1 MKNYITIYDT
11 STGIILRNV
20 SGLGDITNNV
30 KSGESYIE
38 GIYST
43 DKFTVVDGVAVAK
56 SSEAI
61 TQQNKTQAIIDLR
74 SYRDVMLNSSDWTQ
88 TPDSPLSDTKKQEWQ
103 TYRQALR
110 DLPTAYTDIES
121 VDEVTW
127 PTAPE

>member
-43 DKFTVVDGVAVAK
+43 DKFIVVDGVAVAK
-56 SSEAI
+56 SSEVI

>member
-1 MKNYITIYDT
+1 MASIITIYNSD
-11 STGIILRNV
+11 TGIILRNV
-20 SGLGDITNNV
+20 SGLGDMTNNV

-38 GIYST
+38 GTYST
-43 DKFTVVDGVAVAK
+43 DKFIVVDGVAVAK
-56 SSEAI
+56 SSEVI
-61 TQQNKTQAIIDLR
+61 TQQNKTQAQLDLR
-74 SYRDVMLNSSDWTQ
+74 NYRGAMLDSSDWTQ

-110 DLPTAYTDIES
+110 DLPAAYTDIES

>member
-43 DKFTVVDGVAVAK
+43 DKFTVVDGVAVTK

-74 SYRDVMLNSSDWTQ
+74 SYRDAMLNSSDWTQ
-88 TPDSPLSDTKKQEWQ
+88 VSDCPLTDSKKTEWA
-103 TYRQALR
+103 TYRQQLR

-127 PTAPE
+127 PTTPA

>member
-1 MKNYITIYDT
+1 MASIITIYNSD
-11 STGIILRNV
+11 TGIILRNV
-20 SGLGDITNNV
+20 SGLGDMTNNV

-38 GIYST
+38 GTYST
-43 DKFTVVDGVAVAK
+43 DNFIVVDGVAVAK
-56 SSEAI
+56 SSEVI
-61 TQQNKTQAIIDLR
+61 TQQNKTQAQLDLR
-74 SYRDVMLNSSDWTQ
+74 NYRGAMLDSSDWTQ

-110 DLPTAYTDIES
+110 DLPAAYTDIES

>member
-20 SGLGDITNNV
+20 SGVGDITNNV

-43 DKFTVVDGVAVAK
+43 DKFIVVDGVAVAK
-56 SSEAI
+56 SSEVI

-88 TPDSPLSDTKKQEWQ
+88 IPDSPLSDAKKQEWQ

-127 PTAPE
+127 PTTPS

>member
-1 MKNYITIYDT
+1 MASIITIYNSD
-11 STGIILRNV
+11 TGIILRNV
-20 SGLGDITNNV
+20 SGLGDMTNNV

-38 GIYST
+38 GTYST
-43 DKFTVVDGVAVAK
+43 DNFIVVDGVAVAK
-56 SSEAI
+56 SSEVI
-61 TQQNKTQAIIDLR
+61 TQQNKTQAQLDLR
-74 SYRDVMLNSSDWTQ
+74 NYRGAMSDSSDWTQ

-110 DLPTAYTDIES
+110 DLPAAYTDIES

>member
-43 DKFTVVDGVAVAK
+43 DKFTVVDGVAVTK

-61 TQQNKTQAIIDLR
+61 TQQNKTQAIID
-74 SYRDVMLNSSDWTQ
+74 
-88 TPDSPLSDTKKQEWQ
+88 
-103 TYRQALR
+103 
-110 DLPTAYTDIES
+110 
-121 VDEVTW
+121 
-127 PTAPE
+127 

>member
-1 MKNYITIYDT
+1 MASIITIYNSD
-11 STGIILRNV
+11 TGIILRNV
-20 SGLGDITNNV
+20 SGLGDMTNNV

-38 GIYST
+38 GTYST
-43 DKFTVVDGVAVAK
+43 DNFIVVDGVAVAK
-56 SSEAI
+56 SSEVI
-61 TQQNKTQAIIDLR
+61 TQQNKTQAQLDLR
-74 SYRDVMLNSSDWTQ
+74 NYRVAMLDSSDWTQ

-110 DLPTAYTDIES
+110 DLPAAYTDIES

>member
-43 DKFTVVDGVAVAK
+43 DKFTVVDGVAVTK

-74 SYRDVMLNSSDWTQ
+74 SYRDAMLNSSDWTQ
-88 TPDSPLSDTKKQEWQ
+88 TIDSPLSDTKKAEWA

-110 DLPTAYTDIES
+110 DLPSNYTDT
-121 VDEVTW
+121 DEASKVEW
-127 PTAPE
+127 PEEPE

>member
-1 MKNYITIYDT
+1 MASIITIYNSD
-11 STGIILRNV
+11 TGIILRNV
-20 SGLGDITNNV
+20 SGLGDMTNNV

-38 GIYST
+38 GTYST
-43 DKFTVVDGVAVAK
+43 DKFIVVDGVAVAK
-56 SSEAI
+56 SSEVI

-127 PTAPE
+127 PTTPS

>member
-43 DKFTVVDGVAVAK
+43 DKFTVVDGVAVTK

-74 SYRDVMLNSSDWTQ
+74 SYRDAMLNSSDWTQ
-88 TPDSPLSDTKKQEWQ
+88 TPDSPLSDAKKQEWQ

-110 DLPTAYTDIES
+110 DLPAAYTDIES

-127 PTAPE
+127 PTTPS

>member
-1 MKNYITIYDT
+1 MKNCITIYDT

-43 DKFTVVDGVAVAK
+43 DKFTVVDGVAVTK

-74 SYRDVMLNSSDWTQ
+74 SYRDAMLNSSDWTQ

-110 DLPTAYTDIES
+110 DLPAAYTDIES

-127 PTAPE
+127 PTTPS

>member
-43 DKFTVVDGVAVAK
+43 DKFIVVDGVAVAK
-56 SSEAI
+56 SSEVI

-88 TPDSPLSDTKKQEWQ
+88 IPDSPLSDAKKQEWQ

-127 PTAPE
+127 PTTPS

>member
-1 MKNYITIYDT
+1 MASIITIYN
-11 STGIILRNV
+11 SNTGIILRNV
-20 SGLGDITNNV
+20 SGLGDMTNNV

-38 GIYST
+38 GTYST
-43 DKFTVVDGVAVAK
+43 DNFIVVDGVAVAK
-56 SSEAI
+56 SSEVI
-61 TQQNKTQAIIDLR
+61 TQQNKTQAQLDLR
-74 SYRDVMLNSSDWTQ
+74 NYRVAMLDSSDWTQ

-110 DLPTAYTDIES
+110 DLPAAYTDIES

>member
-20 SGLGDITNNV
+20 SGLSDITNNV

-43 DKFTVVDGVAVAK
+43 DKFIVVDGVAVAK
-56 SSEAI
+56 SSEVI

>member
-1 MKNYITIYDT
+1 
-11 STGIILRNV
+11 
-20 SGLGDITNNV
+20 
-30 KSGESYIE
+30 
-38 GIYST
+38 
-43 DKFTVVDGVAVAK
+43 
-56 SSEAI
+56 
-61 TQQNKTQAIIDLR
+61 
-74 SYRDVMLNSSDWTQ
+74 MLNSSDWTQ

>member
-56 SSEAI
+56 SSEVI

-74 SYRDVMLNSSDWTQ
+74 SYRDAMLNSSDWTQ

-110 DLPTAYTDIES
+110 DLPAAYTDIES

-127 PTAPE
+127 PTTPS

>member
-43 DKFTVVDGVAVAK
+43 DKFTVVDGVAVTK

-74 SYRDVMLNSSDWTQ
+74 SYRDAMLNSSDWTQ

-110 DLPTAYTDIES
+110 DLPAAYTDIES

-127 PTAPE
+127 PTTPS

>member
-1 MKNYITIYDT
+1 MKNYKTIYDT

-43 DKFTVVDGVAVAK
+43 DKFIVVDGVAVAK
-56 SSEAI
+56 SSEVI

-88 TPDSPLSDTKKQEWQ
+88 IPDSPLSDAKKQEWQ

-127 PTAPE
+127 PTTPS

>member
-1 MKNYITIYDT
+1 MASIITIYNSD
-11 STGIILRNV
+11 TGIILRNV
-20 SGLGDITNNV
+20 SGLGDMTNNV

-38 GIYST
+38 GTYST
-43 DKFTVVDGVAVAK
+43 DKFIVVDGVAVAK
-56 SSEAI
+56 SSEVI
-61 TQQNKTQAIIDLR
+61 TQQNKTQAQLDLR
-74 SYRDVMLNSSDWTQ
+74 NYRGAMLDSSDWTQ

-127 PTAPE
+127 PTTPS

>member
-43 DKFTVVDGVAVAK
+43 DKFIVVDGVAVAK
-56 SSEAI
+56 SSEVI

-88 TPDSPLSDTKKQEWQ
+88 IPDSPLSDAKKQEWQ

-110 DLPTAYTDIES
+110 DLPTAYTDIEA

-127 PTAPE
+127 PTTPS